1 MHQDAPLCECDYG
14 ACCVGGLQN
23 GQVFYLHFLLEDKE
37 VLRFS
42 EKRGG
47 IFPSET
53 NKTLCLRRLTLTNLQ
68 KYYVTFRAVSHFFFF
83 KRRLR
88 QNNTSI
94 GRKSNERIS

>member
-1 MHQDAPLCECDYG
+1 M
-14 ACCVGGLQN
+14 GGLQN

-83 KRRLR
+83 
-88 QNNTSI
+88 
-94 GRKSNERIS
+94 